1 VLDCLIIGDSI
12 AVGTKYVRPE
22 CVTYAR
28 SGWNSEQWN
37 CFYSSKALVAN
48 TVIISLG
55 SNDLKNIDTKKELE
69 IIRDRTKAQRVFWI
83 LPAIKPR
90 VQDIVY
96 EIAFENN
103 DVVIPIRSLQ
113 KDNIHPDLK
122 GYQQIAKRTKEK

>member
-1 VLDCLIIGDSI
+1 MLECLIIGDSI
-12 AVGTKYVRPE
+12 AVGTKHVRPE
-22 CVTYAR
+22 CVSYAK
-28 SGWNSEQWN
+28 SGWNSSQWN
-37 CFYSSKALVAN
+37 DAYSSKPLVAN

-69 IIRDRTKAQRVFWI
+69 IIRDRAKAQRVFWI

-96 EIAFENN
+96 EIAIEND

-113 KDNIHPDLK
+113 KDKVHPDLN
-122 GYQQIAKRTKEK
+122 GYKQIAKRTRT

>member
-1 VLDCLIIGDSI
+1 MLECLIIGDSI
-12 AVGTKYVRPE
+12 AVGTKHVRPE
-22 CVTYAR
+22 CVSYAK
-28 SGWNSEQWN
+28 SGWNSSQWN
-37 CFYSSKALVAN
+37 DAYSNTPLVAN

-69 IIRDRTKAQRVFWI
+69 IIRDRAKAQRVFWI

-113 KDNIHPDLK
+113 KDKVHPDLN
-122 GYQQIAKRTKEK
+122 GYQQIAKRTRK

>member
-1 VLDCLIIGDSI
+1 MLECLIIGDSI

-22 CVTYAR
+22 CVSYAK
-28 SGWNSEQWN
+28 SGWNSSQWN
-37 CFYSSKALVAN
+37 NEYSSKPLVAN

-69 IIRDRTKAQRVFWI
+69 TIRDRAKAQRVFWI

-96 EIAFENN
+96 EIAIEND

-113 KDNIHPDLK
+113 KDKVHPDLN
-122 GYQQIAKRTKEK
+122 GYKQIAKRTRE

>member
-1 VLDCLIIGDSI
+1 MLECLIIGDSI
-12 AVGTKYVRPE
+12 AVGTKHVRPE
-22 CVTYAR
+22 CVSYAK
-28 SGWNSEQWN
+28 SGWNSSQWN
-37 CFYSSKALVAN
+37 NEYSSKPLVAN

-96 EIAFENN
+96 EIAIEND

-113 KDNIHPDLK
+113 KDKVHPDLN
-122 GYQQIAKRTKEK
+122 GYKQIAKRTRE

>member
-1 VLDCLIIGDSI
+1 MLECLIIGDSI
-12 AVGTKYVRPE
+12 AVGTKHVRPE
-22 CVTYAR
+22 CVSYAK
-28 SGWNSEQWN
+28 SGWNSSQWN
-37 CFYSSKALVAN
+37 NEYSSKPLVAN

-69 IIRDRTKAQRVFWI
+69 IIRDRAKAQRVFWI

-96 EIAFENN
+96 EIAIEND

-113 KDNIHPDLK
+113 KDKVHPDLN
-122 GYQQIAKRTKEK
+122 GYKQIAKRTRE

>member
-1 VLDCLIIGDSI
+1 MLECLIIGDSI

-22 CVTYAR
+22 CVSYAK
-28 SGWNSEQWN
+28 SGWNSSQWN
-37 CFYSSKALVAN
+37 DAYSNTPLVAN

-69 IIRDRTKAQRVFWI
+69 IIRDRAKAQRVFWI

-113 KDNIHPDLK
+113 KDKVHPDLN
-122 GYQQIAKRTKEK
+122 GYKQIAKRTRE

>member
-1 VLDCLIIGDSI
+1 
-12 AVGTKYVRPE
+12 
-22 CVTYAR
+22 
-28 SGWNSEQWN
+28 
-37 CFYSSKALVAN
+37 LVAN

-69 IIRDRTKAQRVFWI
+69 IIRDRAKAQRVFWI

-113 KDNIHPDLK
+113 KDKVHPDLN
-122 GYQQIAKRTKEK
+122 GYQQIAKRTRK

>member
-1 VLDCLIIGDSI
+1 MLECLIIGDSI
-12 AVGTKYVRPE
+12 AVGTKHVRPE
-22 CVTYAR
+22 CVSYAK
-28 SGWNSEQWN
+28 SGWNSSQWN
-37 CFYSSKALVAN
+37 NEYSSKPLVAN

-96 EIAFENN
+96 EIAIEND

-113 KDNIHPDLK
+113 KDKVHPDLN
-122 GYQQIAKRTKEK
+122 GYKQIAKRTRT

>member
-1 VLDCLIIGDSI
+1 MLECLIIGDSI
-12 AVGTKYVRPE
+12 AVGTKHVRPE
-22 CVTYAR
+22 CVSYAK
-28 SGWNSEQWN
+28 SGWNSSQWN
-37 CFYSSKALVAN
+37 DTYSSKPLVAN

-69 IIRDRTKAQRVFWI
+69 TIRDRAKAQRVFWI

-96 EIAFENN
+96 EIAIENE

-113 KDNIHPDLK
+113 KDKVHPDLN
-122 GYQQIAKRTKEK
+122 GYKQIAKRTRE